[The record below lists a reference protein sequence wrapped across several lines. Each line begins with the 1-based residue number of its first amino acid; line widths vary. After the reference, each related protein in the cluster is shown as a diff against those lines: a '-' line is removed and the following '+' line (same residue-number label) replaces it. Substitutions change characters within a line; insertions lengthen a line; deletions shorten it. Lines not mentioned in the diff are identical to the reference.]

1 MERRFEPQNAKM
13 QEFPDNLA
21 GLPGNSD
28 CCADSAALAEQPCFS
43 TPRKAHHFLGGT
55 FAMILSSEVSFLAFQ
70 IMCMCA
76 RACFLMLVLTGCKYG
91 MLPTECMFVPRMGDA
106 GSTLPFCV
114 WMKLCFPY
122 PSLHVFIRPL
132 ILFHSAIS
140 PSPSHRTPPDPFN
153 SILQI
158 FSPCFSLHRFL
169 HNMFV
174 KNWMHPCRVHINLNQ
189 FTTYVC
195 ICMCISI

>member
-55 FAMILSSEVSFLAFQ
+55 FAMILSSEVSFSAFQ

-76 RACFLMLVLTGCKYG
+76 RARVFLCWSSPGASMECCQQNACLFRVWAMLALLLLFVYEAVL
-91 MLPTECMFVPRMGDA
+91 PVPFPPRVHSSSD
-106 GSTLPFCV
+106 SLPFCN
-114 WMKLCFPY
+114 LSFPI
-122 PSLHVFIRPL
+122 P
-132 ILFHSAIS
+132 
-140 PSPSHRTPPDPFN
+140 T
-153 SILQI
+153 
-158 FSPCFSLHRFL
+158 
-169 HNMFV
+169 
-174 KNWMHPCRVHINLNQ
+174 
-189 FTTYVC
+189 
-195 ICMCISI
+195 

>member
-114 WMKLCFPY
+114 
-122 PSLHVFIRPL
+122 
-132 ILFHSAIS
+132 
-140 PSPSHRTPPDPFN
+140 
-153 SILQI
+153 
-158 FSPCFSLHRFL
+158 
-169 HNMFV
+169 
-174 KNWMHPCRVHINLNQ
+174 
-189 FTTYVC
+189 
-195 ICMCISI
+195 